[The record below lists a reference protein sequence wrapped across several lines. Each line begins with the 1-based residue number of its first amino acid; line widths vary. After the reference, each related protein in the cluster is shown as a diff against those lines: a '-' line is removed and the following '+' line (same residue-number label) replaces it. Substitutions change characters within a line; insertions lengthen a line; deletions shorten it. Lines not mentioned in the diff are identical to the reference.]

1 MSYNFRRIVK
11 TISRLQVSVSDGVQG
26 DFQYKIV
33 TMILKICVLVL
44 FSVAVI
50 KSEDQDLDSLLDGI
64 FTSPSTPVDG
74 NTGVISGVLDGGLN
88 VNTGLGQDGNGI
100 GGQDGEPAKV
110 SIL

>member
-1 MSYNFRRIVK
+1 
-11 TISRLQVSVSDGVQG
+11 
-26 DFQYKIV
+26 
-33 TMILKICVLVL
+33 MIIKICVLVL

-50 KSEDQDLDSLLDGI
+50 KSEDQDLDSLLNGI

-74 NTGVISGVLDGGLN
+74 NTGVSSGVMGAGIN

-110 SIL
+110 SEYICSEFKKYTNNTPIWHCN

>member
-1 MSYNFRRIVK
+1 
-11 TISRLQVSVSDGVQG
+11 
-26 DFQYKIV
+26 
-33 TMILKICVLVL
+33 MILKICVLVL

-88 VNTGLGQDGNGI
+88 VDTGLGQDGNGI

-110 SIL
+110 SILRIRSNTSISPISLQLVVSRRRMCAILFVCK